1 MKWLLKSWW
10 GRLYILTQLV
20 CLIATIFLVVNFVIK
35 SHQDEEDSI
44 KGILGA
50 DSYAREMGYW
60 GEAPPP
66 PSKIDNQINDV
77 QNKYSKDRQKMSI
90 FYLLCNLTIPAIW
103 GIGLFVCKG
112 LPEKSKLTAS
122 N

>member
-1 MKWLLKSWW
+1 MKWLLRSWW
-10 GRLYILTQLV
+10 GRLYMLTQVV
-20 CLIATIFLVVNFVIK
+20 CLTTTIFLVANFAIK
-35 SHQDEEDSI
+35 SQQDEEDSI

-66 PSKIDNQINDV
+66 PSKIDNQINEV
-77 QNKYSKDRQKMSI
+77 KNKYSGERQAKSF

-112 LPEKSKLTAS
+112 LPEKPKPTAS

>member
-1 MKWLLKSWW
+1 MKWLLKNWW
-10 GRLYILTQLV
+10 GRLYLLSQVL
-20 CLIATIFLVVNFVIK
+20 CLIATIFLIVSFVVK
-35 SHQDEEDSI
+35 SHQDEQDSI

-60 GEAPPP
+60 GEAPPA
-66 PSKIDNQINDV
+66 PSKIDNQINEV
-77 QNKYSKDRQKMSI
+77 KNRYSKKRETMSI

-112 LPEKSKLTAS
+112 MPEKSKSAVS
-122 N
+122 H